1 MKRFRL
7 ILSAI
12 IMCAIVALSALSVT
26 AVEPGH
32 YGYYSADK
40 VAYMSDEEIFNEV
53 WYEYYWSTFA
63 DRGDPLMMSIV
74 RSELVDYLKDYEPL
88 NNDTSISDVMNDF
101 DAYGKQ
107 KYSEIRIEP
116 TEDGYVEYRTDKP
129 DEKLK
134 YTYDETRKV
143 YICKDENGKI
153 EKMYDRYFPENDKN
167 VSAPSTGSSS
177 ASSTSGNTSS
187 SSNSK
192 GNLPAKSN
200 SSYSEPTETETVTEE
215 TQLSTEDEDS
225 NAVQSLVIFTIIFLI
240 VAGSIL
246 IIINVIGRLN
256 ARYRSHHIEIS
267 CLNSPEDNRNDNH
280 NKNKKGKM

>member
-1 MKRFRL
+1 MKRLRL

-32 YGYYSADK
+32 YGYYSSDK
-40 VAYMSDEEIFNEV
+40 VTYMTDEEIFNEV

-101 DAYGKQ
+101 DEYGKQ

-116 TEDGYVEYRTDKP
+116 TEDGYVEYKTDNP

-167 VSAPSTGSSS
+167 VSAPSNSSSS
-177 ASSTSGNTSS
+177 ASGTSGNTSS

-192 GNLPAKSN
+192 GNSPAKSN
-200 SSYSEPTETETVTEE
+200 GSYSEPTETETVAEE
-215 TQLSTEDEDS
+215 TQLTTQENNND
-225 NAVQSLVIFTIIFLI
+225 NITQTVILSIIGLLI
-240 VAGSIL
+240 VAGVIA
-246 IIINVIGRLN
+246 IIVIKRQE
-256 ARYRSHHIEIS
+256 RK
-267 CLNSPEDNRNDNH
+267 DV
-280 NKNKKGKM
+280 K

>member
-7 ILSAI
+7 IISA

-32 YGYYSADK
+32 YGYYSSDE
-40 VAYMSDEEIFNEV
+40 VTYMTDEEIFNEV

-101 DAYGKQ
+101 DEYGKQ

-116 TEDGYVEYRTDKP
+116 TEDGYVEYKTDKP

-143 YICKDENGKI
+143 YICKDENEKI

-167 VSAPSTGSSS
+167 VSAPSNSNSS
-177 ASSTSGNTSS
+177 ASSTSGNTSYT
-187 SSNSK
+187 SNST
-192 GNLPAKSN
+192 GNTPAKSN
-200 SSYSEPTETETVTEE
+200 GSYSEPTETVTDE
-215 TQLSTEDEDS
+215 TQLTTQK
-225 NAVQSLVIFTIIFLI
+225 NNGGNITQTIIVSIIGLLI
-240 VAGSIL
+240 VAGIMA
-246 IIINVIGRLN
+246 IIVIKRQE
-256 ARYRSHHIEIS
+256 RK
-267 CLNSPEDNRNDNH
+267 DV
-280 NKNKKGKM
+280 K